1 MSLYESSVRKPVMT
15 SIIFIAVVILGLF
28 SYNKL
33 PIDLLP
39 KIETNTIMVM
49 TTYDGASAS
58 DVETNVTRPLES
70 SLNAVSNLKNIN
82 STSKENR
89 SIITMEFEYGLDL
102 NVVTNDIRNKLDLVK
117 SYMPA
122 GAGNPIIFKLSTDM
136 IPVIM
141 LSATAGQS
149 LPALY
154 KILDTKVSNPL
165 ARINGVGSVSISGA
179 PQREIQVYVD
189 PVKLEAYHL
198 TIESLAQYIRM
209 ENVNTPAGSMDV
221 GSDTYALRVQGEF
234 KDPSEMNNIVVGNF
248 NGKTVKL
255 SDVAVISDKHE
266 ERMQESYTN
275 GVQGAA
281 IIVQKQSGANTVQ
294 IAKEVLKMLP
304 QIKKSLPSD
313 VKLSVIGD
321 TSDNI
326 IRTIYSLAETVIYA
340 LLFVM
345 IVVLFFLGR
354 WRATVIIILT
364 IPISLIAAF
373 IYLALTGGT
382 LNIISLS
389 SLSLAI
395 GLVVDDAIVVLEN
408 ITTHIERGSRPKT
421 ASVNGTNEVG
431 LSIVA
436 STLTIIAV
444 FLPLTMVSGMAGVM
458 FSQLGW
464 MVTIII
470 TVSMICALTL
480 TPMLASQLLRMDP
493 KRSKG
498 FNMVYGPIERFLD
511 SLDEKYAQLVN
522 WAVRHKKTIL
532 ASASVFF
539 FVSIIPLAVGWVGT
553 ENFPAQDSG
562 VISATIEMPVGTR
575 MEITK
580 AVCQKLYTDW
590 GKKYPE
596 IDMIN
601 FSVGQASSKN
611 IFGSLFS
618 KNSSNVGTFSVRLVN
633 LKDRKRSAFAI
644 TDSIRNDMKRLPE
657 IRKST
662 VTAGGGMSMMGG
674 QSTLDVEIYGY
685 DFNQTDKVAKEVSKR
700 MAKVKGMVNTTI
712 SREEYTPE
720 YQVDFDREK
729 LALNGLNISTA
740 SNYLNNRINGI
751 TSSLFREDGE
761 EYSIVVAYAPEYRQ
775 SIEAIENVM
784 IYNMQGKAIRLKDL
798 GKVVE
803 RFTPPT
809 IERKNRQRIITV
821 SSTVSGTTLDKAVK
835 DINIQLA
842 QIDIPSEVTTTIAGS
857 FKDQQESFSD
867 LGTLF
872 LIIILLVFVVMA
884 SQFESVTYPFIIM
897 FSVPFGISGVVLA
910 LWLSG
915 TTFNVMTFVG
925 VIMLVGIVVKNG
937 IVMVDYINLNRE
949 RGMGIIRAV
958 VTGGKSRLRPVLMTS
973 LTAILGML
981 PLAISHGQGSEMWKP
996 MAVTV
1001 IGGLSVSTILTLVV
1015 VPTMYTLFAASGV
1028 KRQHKKLKRIARE
1041 KKMTELSA
1049 NNLK

>member
-15 SIIFIAVVILGLF
+15 SIIFIAVVILGIF

-70 SLNAVSNLKNIN
+70 SLNTVSNLKNIT

-89 SIITMEFEYGLDL
+89 SIITLEFDYGL
-102 NVVTNDIRNKLDLVK
+102 NINEVTNDVRNKLDMVK
-117 SYMPA
+117 AYMPT
-122 GAGNPIIFKLSTDM
+122 GAGEPVIFKLSTDM

-141 LSATAGQS
+141 LSATAKQS

-154 KILDTKVSNPL
+154 KILDDKVGNPL
-165 ARINGVGSVSISGA
+165 ARINGVGSVSITGA

-189 PVKLEAYHL
+189 PVKMEAYHL
-198 TIESLAQYIRM
+198 TVEQLAQFIRV

-221 GSDTYALRVQGEF
+221 GSDTYGLRVQGEF
-234 KDPSEMNNIVVGNF
+234 KDPSELNNIVVGSF
-248 NGKTVKL
+248 NGKTILL
-255 SDVAVISDKHE
+255 SDVAVVKDQHE
-266 ERMQESYTN
+266 ERVQESYTN
-275 GVQGAA
+275 GIQGAS
-281 IIVQKQSGANTVQ
+281 IVVQKQSGANTVQ
-294 IAKEVLKMLP
+294 IAKAVIKMLP
-304 QIKKSLPSD
+304 EIQKNLPSD
-313 VKLSVIGD
+313 IKLNVIMD

-326 IRTIYSLAETVIYA
+326 IRTVKSLAETVIFA

-364 IPISLIAAF
+364 IPISLISAF
-373 IYLALTGGT
+373 IYLYLTGGT

-421 ASVNGTNEVG
+421 AAVNGTNEVG
-431 LSIVA
+431 LSIIA

-480 TPMLASQLLRMDP
+480 TPMLSSQLLRLDP
-493 KRSKG
+493 KRSKS
-498 FNMVYGPIERFLD
+498 FDTVYGPIQHFLD
-511 SLDEKYAQLVN
+511 KLDEKYAMLVN
-522 WAVRHKKTIL
+522 WAVRHKKSVL
-532 ASASVFF
+532 LSAAGFF
-539 FVSIIPLAVGWVGT
+539 FISLIPLIVGWVGT

-562 VISATIEMPVGTR
+562 IISATVELPVGTR
-575 MEITK
+575 MELTK
-580 AVCQKLYTDW
+580 DICQKLNTEW
-590 GKKYPE
+590 KKKYPE

-611 IFGSLFS
+611 IFGSLYGI
-618 KNSSNVGTFSVRLVN
+618 NGSNVGSFSIKLVS
-633 LKDRKRSAFAI
+633 LDKRKRSSFAI
-644 TDSIRNDMKRLPE
+644 CDSIRNEIKLLPE

-685 DFNQTDKVAKEVSKR
+685 DFAQTDKVAAELSKR
-700 MAKVKGMVNTTI
+700 LAKVHGLVNVKV

-740 SNYLNNRINGI
+740 SNYLSNRINGV
-751 TSSLFREDGE
+751 TASLFREDGE

-775 SIEAIENVM
+775 SVEAIEDIL
-784 IYNMQGKAIRLKDL
+784 IYNPQGQAIRLKDL
-798 GKVVE
+798 GTVVE
-803 RFTPPT
+803 RYTPPT

-835 DINIQLA
+835 DINHELA
-842 QIDIPSEVTTTIAGS
+842 QINIPSEIYTTIAGS
-857 FKDQQESFSD
+857 FKDQQESFGD
-867 LGTLF
+867 LGSLF
-872 LIIILLVFVVMA
+872 LIIVMLVFVVMA

-897 FSVPFGISGVVLA
+897 FSIPFGISGVVLA
-910 LWLSG
+910 LWMTG

-949 RGMGIIRAV
+949 RGFGIIRAV
-958 VTGGKSRLRPVLMTS
+958 VTGGESRLRPVLMTS

-1001 IGGLSVSTILTLVV
+1001 IGGLTVSTVLTLVV

-1028 KRQHKKLKRIARE
+1028 KRQHKKLKRIALE
-1041 KKMTELSA
+1041 KKMEDLSD
-1049 NNLK
+1049 NK

>member
-33 PIDLLP
+33 PIDLMP
-39 KIETNTIMVM
+39 KIESNSIMVM
-49 TTYDGASAS
+49 TTYEGASAS

-70 SLNAVSNLKNIN
+70 SLNAVSNLKNIS

-117 SYMPA
+117 SYMPV

-154 KILDTKVSNPL
+154 KILDTKVVNPL

-198 TIESLAQYIRM
+198 TIEALAQYIRM

-255 SDVAVISDKHE
+255 SDVAVINDKHE

-275 GVQGAA
+275 GEQGAA
-281 IIVQKQSGANTVQ
+281 IIIQKQSGANTVQ
-294 IAKEVLKMLP
+294 IAKDVLKMLP
-304 QIKKSLPSD
+304 QIKKSLPTD
-313 VKLSVIGD
+313 IKLSVIGD

-326 IRTIYSLAETVIYA
+326 LRTVDSLAETVIYA

-382 LNIISLS
+382 LNVISLS

-421 ASVNGTNEVG
+421 AAVNGTNEVG
-431 LSIVA
+431 LSIIA

-470 TVSMICALTL
+470 SVSMICSLTL

-498 FNMVYGPIERFLD
+498 FNTIYGPIERFLD
-511 SLDEKYAQLVN
+511 KLDDKYAQLVN

-532 ASASVFF
+532 ASATIFF
-539 FVSIIPLAVGWVGT
+539 VVSIIPLVVGWVGT

-562 VISATIEMPVGTR
+562 VISATIELPIGTR
-575 MEITK
+575 MELTK
-580 AVCQKLYTDW
+580 GVCQKLYKEW
-590 GKKYPE
+590 VKKYPE
-596 IDMIN
+596 IDMVN
-601 FSVGQASSKN
+601 YSVGQASSKN

-633 LKDRKRSAFAI
+633 LKVRKRSAFAI
-644 TDSIRNDMKRLPE
+644 TDSIRNDLKLLPE

-674 QSTLDVEIYGY
+674 QSTMDVEIYGY
-685 DFNQTDKVAKEVSKR
+685 DFAQTDKVAKEVSKR
-700 MAKVKGMVNTTI
+700 MAKIKGMVNTTI

-761 EYSIVVAYAPEYRQ
+761 EYSIVVAYAPQYRQ
-775 SIEAIENVM
+775 SIEDVENIM
-784 IYNMQGKAIRLKDL
+784 IYNTRGQAVRLKDL

-835 DINIQLA
+835 DINTQLA
-842 QIDIPSEVTTTIAGS
+842 RIDIPSDVTTKIAGS
-857 FKDQQESFSD
+857 FKDQQESFGD
-867 LGTLF
+867 LGALL

-949 RGMGIIRAV
+949 RGMGIIRSV

-981 PLAISHGQGSEMWKP
+981 PLAISRGQGSEMWKP

-1001 IGGLSVSTILTLVV
+1001 IGGLTVSTMLTLVV
-1015 VPTMYTLFAASGV
+1015 VPTLYTLFAASGV

-1041 KKMTELSA
+1041 KKMNELPV

>member
-58 DVETNVTRPLES
+58 DVETNVTKPLES
-70 SLNAVSNLKNIN
+70 SLNTVSNLKNIK

-89 SIITMEFEYGLDL
+89 SIITMEFDYGLDL

-117 SYMPA
+117 SYMPS

-141 LSATAGQS
+141 LSATANQS

-154 KILDTKVSNPL
+154 KILDTKVANPL

-198 TIESLAQYIRM
+198 TVEALAQYIRM
-209 ENVNTPAGSMDV
+209 ENLNTPAGSMDV
-221 GSDTYALRVQGEF
+221 GSDTYALRVEGQF
-234 KDPSEMNNIVVGNF
+234 KDPSEINKIVVGNY
-248 NGKTVKL
+248 NGKTVLL

-266 ERMQESYTN
+266 ERMQESFTN
-275 GVQGAA
+275 GVQGAS
-281 IIVQKQSGANTVQ
+281 IVVQKQSGANTVQ
-294 IAKEVLKMLP
+294 IADGVKKMLP
-304 QIKKSLPSD
+304 EIQKSLPSD
-313 VKLSVIGD
+313 IKLTIIND

-326 IRTIYSLAETVIYA
+326 IRTIDSLAETVIYA

-421 ASVNGTNEVG
+421 AAVNGTNEVG
-431 LSIVA
+431 LSIIA

-444 FLPLTMVSGMAGVM
+444 FLPLTMVPGMAGVM

-480 TPMLASQLLRMDP
+480 TPMLASQLLRLDP

-498 FNMVYGPIERFLD
+498 FNTVYGPIERFLD
-511 SLDEKYAQLVN
+511 KLDEKYAQLVN
-522 WAVRHKKTIL
+522 WAVRHKKSVL
-532 ASASVFF
+532 AVATVFF
-539 FVSIIPLAVGWVGT
+539 FLSIVPLAVGWVGT

-562 VISATIEMPVGTR
+562 FVSAVVELPVGTR

-580 AVCQKLYTDW
+580 GVCQRLYNTW
-590 GKKYPE
+590 KRKYPE
-596 IDMIN
+596 VDIVN

-618 KNSSNVGTFSVRLVN
+618 KNSSNVGTFTLRLVN
-633 LKDRKRSAFAI
+633 LKLRTRSAFAI
-644 TDSIRNDMKRLPE
+644 TDSIRKDIKLIPE

-685 DFNQTDKVAKEVSKR
+685 DFAQTDKVAAEISKRVSKIHGL
-700 MAKVKGMVNTTI
+700 ANTTV

-729 LALNGLNISTA
+729 LALNGLNIATA
-740 SNYLNNRINGI
+740 SNYLSNRINGL
-751 TSSLFREDGE
+751 TASLYREDGE
-761 EYSIVVAYAPEYRQ
+761 EYSIVVGYAPEYRQ
-775 SIEAIENVM
+775 SIEDVENIM
-784 IYNMQGKAIRLKDL
+784 IYNNQGQAIRVKDL

-803 RFTPPT
+803 RYTPPT

-821 SSTVSGTTLDKAVK
+821 SSTVSGTTLDKAVN
-835 DINIQLA
+835 DIKAELKKV
-842 QIDIPSEVTTTIAGS
+842 DIPSDITTTIAGS
-857 FKDQQESFSD
+857 FKDQQESFGD
-867 LGTLF
+867 LGSLL
-872 LIIILLVFVVMA
+872 LIIVLLVFVVMA

-897 FSVPFGISGVVLA
+897 FSIPFGISGVVLA
-910 LWLSG
+910 LWISG

-949 RGMGIIRAV
+949 RGNGIIRAV

-981 PLAISHGQGSEMWKP
+981 PLALSHGQGAEMWKP

-1001 IGGLSVSTILTLVV
+1001 IGGLTVSTMLTLVV
-1015 VPTMYTLFAASGV
+1015 VPVIYTLFAAGGV
-1028 KRQHKKLKRIARE
+1028 KRKHKKNKKQALLK
-1041 KKMTELSA
+1041 ELGE
-1049 NNLK
+1049 

>member
-15 SIIFIAVVILGLF
+15 SIIFIAVVILGIF

-39 KIETNTIMVM
+39 KIEMNTIMVM
-49 TTYDGASAS
+49 TTYNGASAS

-70 SLNAVSNLKNIN
+70 SLNTVSNLKNIK

-89 SIITMEFEYGLDL
+89 SIISMEFDYGQDIE
-102 NVVTNDIRNKLDLVK
+102 VITNDVRNKLDLVK
-117 SYMPA
+117 SFMPE
-122 GAGNPIIFKLSTDM
+122 GAGDPIIFKLSTDM

-154 KILDTKVSNPL
+154 KILDENVANHL
-165 ARINGVGSVSISGA
+165 ARINGVGSVSITGA

-189 PVKLEAYHL
+189 PVRLEAYHL

-209 ENVNTPAGSMDV
+209 ENVNTPVGSMDV

-234 KDPSEMNNIVVGNF
+234 KDPSELNNIVVGNF
-248 NGKTVKL
+248 NGKTVLL
-255 SDVAVISDKHE
+255 SDVAVISDKQE
-266 ERMQESYTN
+266 ERVQESYVN
-275 GVQGAA
+275 GVQGAS
-281 IIVQKQSGANTVQ
+281 IVIQKQSGSNTVQ
-294 IAKEVLKMLP
+294 IADDVKKMLP
-304 QIKKSLPSD
+304 EIQKNLPTD
-313 VKLSVIGD
+313 VKLSVIMD

-326 IRTIYSLAETVIYA
+326 VHTIDSLSETVIYA

-364 IPISLIAAF
+364 IPISLISAF

-395 GLVVDDAIVVLEN
+395 GMVVDDAIVVLEN
-408 ITTHIERGSRPKT
+408 ITTHIEKGSRPKT
-421 ASVNGTNEVG
+421 AAVNGTNEVG

-444 FLPLTMVSGMAGVM
+444 FLPLTMISGMAGVM

-480 TPMLASQLLRMDP
+480 TPMLSSQLLKLDP

-498 FNMVYGPIERFLD
+498 FNFLYGPIERFLD
-511 SLDEKYAQLVN
+511 KLDIKYAGLVN
-522 WAVRHKKTIL
+522 WAVRHKRRVMLYATAFFIL
-532 ASASVFF
+532 SL
-539 FVSIIPLAVGWVGT
+539 IPAIAGWVGT

-562 VISATIEMPVGTR
+562 MISATIEMPVGTR
-575 MEITK
+575 MELTK
-580 AVCQKLYTDW
+580 EVCAKLNADW
-590 GKKYPE
+590 EKKYPE
-596 IDMIN
+596 IALIN
-601 FSVGQASSKN
+601 FSVGQVSSKN
-611 IFGSLFS
+611 VFGSLFS
-618 KNSSNVGTFSVRLVN
+618 KNASNIGSFTIKMTPLADRNLSS
-633 LKDRKRSAFAI
+633 FALS
-644 TDSIRNDMKRLPE
+644 DSIRNDINRIPE
-657 IRKST
+657 IRKSD
-662 VTAGGGMSMMGG
+662 VNAGGGMGAMGG

-685 DFNQTDKVAKEVSKR
+685 DFDKTDKVAAELSKR
-700 MAKVKGMVNTTI
+700 LSKIPGLVNTKV
-712 SREEYTPE
+712 SREDYTPE
-720 YQVDFDREK
+720 YQVDFDRQK

-740 SNYLNNRINGI
+740 SNYMRNRINGL
-751 TSSLFREDGE
+751 TASLYREGGE
-761 EYSIVVAYAPEYRQ
+761 EYSIVVGYAPEYRQ
-775 SIEAIENVM
+775 SIESIENIM
-784 IYNMQGKAIRLKDL
+784 IYNNQGQAIRLKDL
-798 GKVVE
+798 GNVVE

-821 SSTVSGTTLDKAVK
+821 SSTVSGTTLDKAVTE
-835 DINIQLA
+835 INKELA
-842 QIDIPSEVTTTIAGS
+842 QIDIPSEITTTIAGS
-857 FKDQQESFSD
+857 FKDQQESFGD
-867 LGTLF
+867 LGSLF
-872 LIIILLVFVVMA
+872 LIIIMLVFVVMA

-897 FSVPFGISGVVLA
+897 FSIPFGISGVVLA
-910 LWLSG
+910 LWAFG

-937 IVMVDYINLNRE
+937 IVMVDYINLNRV
-949 RGMGIIRAV
+949 RGFGIIRAV
-958 VTGGKSRLRPVLMTS
+958 VTGGKSRLRPVLMTT
-973 LTAILGML
+973 LTTILGML
-981 PLAISHGQGSEMWKP
+981 PLALSHGQGAEMWRP

-1001 IGGLSVSTILTLVV
+1001 IGGLTVSTILTLVV
-1015 VPTMYTLFAASGV
+1015 VPTIYTLFAASGV
-1028 KRQHKKLKRIARE
+1028 KRRHRKNKKRALLKQLE
-1041 KKMTELSA
+1041 Q
-1049 NNLK
+1049 

>member
-15 SIIFIAVVILGLF
+15 SIIFIAVVILGIF

-39 KIETNTIMVM
+39 KIEMNTILVM
-49 TTYDGASAS
+49 TTYNGASAS

-70 SLNAVSNLKNIN
+70 SLNTVSNLKNIK

-89 SIITMEFEYGLDL
+89 SIITMEFEYGEDIE
-102 NVVTNDIRNKLDLVK
+102 VITNDVRNKLDLVK
-117 SYMPA
+117 SVMPT
-122 GAGNPIIFKLSTDM
+122 GTGDPIIFKLSTDM

-141 LSATAGQS
+141 LSATANQS

-154 KILDTKVSNPL
+154 KILDENVANPL
-165 ARINGVGSVSISGA
+165 ARINGVGSVSITGA
-179 PQREIQVYVD
+179 PQREIQVHVD
-189 PVKLEAYHL
+189 PVRLEAYHL
-198 TIESLAQYIRM
+198 TIEALAQSIRM

-234 KDPSEMNNIVVGNF
+234 KDPSELNNIVVGNY
-248 NGKTVKL
+248 NGKIVLL
-255 SDVAVISDKHE
+255 SDVAVISDKQE
-266 ERMQESYTN
+266 ERVQESFIN
-275 GVQGAA
+275 GIQGAS
-281 IIVQKQSGANTVQ
+281 IVVQKQSGANTVQ
-294 IAKEVLKMLP
+294 IAEDVKKMLP
-304 QIKKSLPSD
+304 EIQNNLPSD
-313 VKLSVIGD
+313 VKISVIMD

-326 IRTIYSLAETVIYA
+326 VQTIDSLAETVIYA

-364 IPISLIAAF
+364 IPISLISAF

-395 GLVVDDAIVVLEN
+395 GMVVDDAIVVLEN

-421 ASVNGTNEVG
+421 AAVNGTNEVG

-458 FSQLGW
+458 FAQLGW
-464 MVTIII
+464 MVSIII

-480 TPMLASQLLRMDP
+480 TPMLSSQLLKLDP
-493 KRSKG
+493 KRSKS
-498 FNMVYGPIERFLD
+498 FNYFYGPIERFLD
-511 SLDEKYAQLVN
+511 KLDEKYAVLVN
-522 WAVRHKKTIL
+522 WAVRHKKRIL
-532 ASASVFF
+532 FF
-539 FVSIIPLAVGWVGT
+539 ATGFFILSLIPAVVGWVGT

-562 VISATIEMPVGTR
+562 MISATIEMPIGTR
-575 MEITK
+575 MELTRD
-580 AVCQKLYTDW
+580 VCMKLDSEW
-590 GKKYPE
+590 KKKYPE
-596 IDMIN
+596 IEMIN

-611 IFGSLFS
+611 VFGSLFS
-618 KNSSNVGTFSVRLVN
+618 KNASNIGSFTIKLIP
-633 LKDRKRSAFAI
+633 LADRKLSSFGL
-644 TDSIRNDMKRLPE
+644 TDSIRNDIQKIPE
-657 IRKST
+657 IRKSD
-662 VTAGGGMSMMGG
+662 VNAGGGMGAMGG

-685 DFNQTDKVAKEVSKR
+685 DFDQTDKVAAELSKR
-700 MAKVKGMVNTTI
+700 LAKIPGLVNTKV

-720 YQVDFDREK
+720 YQVDFDRQK

-740 SNYLNNRINGI
+740 SNYLRNRINGVI
-751 TSSLFREDGE
+751 ASLYREGGE
-761 EYSIVVAYAPEYRQ
+761 EYSIVVGYAPEYRQ
-775 SIEAIENVM
+775 SIQAIENIM
-784 IYNMQGKAIRLKDL
+784 IYNSAGQAIRLKDL
-798 GKVVE
+798 GNVVE

-835 DINIQLA
+835 AINVELK
-842 QIDIPSEVTTTIAGS
+842 QIDIPSEITTTIAGS

-867 LGTLF
+867 LGSL
-872 LIIILLVFVVMA
+872 LMIIILLVFVVMA

-897 FSVPFGISGVVLA
+897 FSIPFGISGVVLA
-910 LWLSG
+910 LWISG

-949 RGMGIIRAV
+949 RGFGIIRAV
-958 VTGGKSRLRPVLMTS
+958 VAGGKSRIRPVLMTT
-973 LTAILGML
+973 LTTILGML
-981 PLAISHGQGSEMWKP
+981 PLAVSTGQGSEMWKP

-1001 IGGLSVSTILTLVV
+1001 IGGLTVSTILTLVV

-1028 KRQHKKLKRIARE
+1028 KRRHRKNKKQALLK
-1041 KKMTELSA
+1041 ELGQ
-1049 NNLK
+1049 

>member
-28 SYNKL
+28 SYDRL

-39 KIETNTIMVM
+39 KIETNTILVM

-70 SLNAVSNLKNIN
+70 SLNTVSNLKNIN

-89 SIITMEFEYGLDL
+89 SIITLEFDYGLDL
-102 NVVTNDIRNKLDLVK
+102 NVVTNDIRNKLDLVS

-141 LSATAGQS
+141 ISATADQS

-154 KILDTKVSNPL
+154 KILDTKVANPL
-165 ARINGVGSVSISGA
+165 ARINGVGSVSINGA

-189 PVKLEAYHL
+189 PIKLEAYHL
-198 TIESLAQYIRM
+198 TVEALAQYIRM

-221 GSDTYALRVQGEF
+221 GSDTYALRVEGEF
-234 KDPSEMNNIVVGNF
+234 KDPAELNNIVVGNF

-266 ERMQESYTN
+266 ERMQESFTD

-281 IIVQKQSGANTVQ
+281 LIVQKQSGANTVQ
-294 IAKEVLKMLP
+294 IATEVKKMLP
-304 QIKKSLPSD
+304 EIQKNLPSD
-313 VKLSVIGD
+313 IKLSVIND

-326 IRTIYSLAETVIYA
+326 IRTIESLAETVIFA

-421 ASVNGTNEVG
+421 AAVNGTNEVG
-431 LSIVA
+431 LSIIA

-458 FSQLGW
+458 FAQLGW

-480 TPMLASQLLRMDP
+480 TPMLAAQLLRLDP

-511 SLDEKYAQLVN
+511 KLDEKYAQLVN
-522 WAVRHKKTIL
+522 WAVRHKIRIL
-532 ASASVFF
+532 LFATLF
-539 FVSIIPLAVGWVGT
+539 FVLSVVPLAVGWVGT

-562 VISATIEMPVGTR
+562 IISATIELPVGTR

-580 AVCQKLYTDW
+580 DICQKLYADW
-590 GKKYPE
+590 KKKYPE
-596 IDMIN
+596 IDMVN

-611 IFGSLFS
+611 VFGSLFA
-618 KNSSNVGTFSVRLVN
+618 KNSSNVGTFSMRLDK
-633 LKDRKRSAFAI
+633 LADRKRSSFAI
-644 TDSIRNDMKRLPE
+644 ADSVRNDIKRIPE

-662 VTAGGGMSMMGG
+662 VTEGGMNMMGG
-674 QSTLDVEIYGY
+674 QSTIDVEIYGY
-685 DFNQTDKVAKEVSKR
+685 DFDQTDKVASAVSKGLS
-700 MAKVKGMVNTTI
+700 KIHGLVNTTV

-740 SNYLNNRINGI
+740 SNYLRNRINGI
-751 TSSLFREDGE
+751 TASLYREDGE
-761 EYSIVVAYAPEYRQ
+761 EYSIVVGYAPEYRQ
-775 SIEAIENVM
+775 SIEAIENIM
-784 IYNMQGKAIRLKDL
+784 IYNTQGQAIRLKDL

-835 DINIQLA
+835 DINAELKK
-842 QIDIPSEVTTTIAGS
+842 IDIPSEITTTIAGS
-857 FKDQQESFSD
+857 FKDQQESFGD
-867 LGTLF
+867 LGKL
-872 LIIILLVFVVMA
+872 LMIIIMLVFVVMA
-884 SQFESVTYPFIIM
+884 SQFESITYPFIIM

-910 LWLSG
+910 LWLTV

-937 IVMVDYINLNRE
+937 IVMVDYINLNRV
-949 RGMGIIRAV
+949 RGNGIIRAV

-981 PLAISHGQGSEMWKP
+981 PLAVSTGQGAEMWKP

-1001 IGGLSVSTILTLVV
+1001 IGGLTVSTMLTLVV
-1015 VPTMYTLFAASGV
+1015 VPVIYTFFAAGGV
-1028 KRQHKKLKRIARE
+1028 KRKHRKNKKAALLK
-1041 KKMTELSA
+1041 ELGE
-1049 NNLK
+1049 

>member
-1 MSLYESSVRKPVMT
+1 MSLYESAVKKPVMT
-15 SIIFIAVVILGLF
+15 SIIFIAVILLGLF

-39 KIETNTIMVM
+39 KIETNTILVM

-70 SLNAVSNLKNIN
+70 SLNTVSNLKNIK

-89 SIITMEFEYGLDL
+89 SIITMEFDYGLDL

-141 LSATAGQS
+141 LSATADKS

-154 KILDTKVSNPL
+154 KILDTNVSNPL

-179 PQREIQVYVD
+179 PQREVQVYVD
-189 PVKLEAYHL
+189 PVKMEGYHL
-198 TIESLAQYIRM
+198 TIETLSQAIRM
-209 ENVNTPAGSMDV
+209 ENMNTPAGSMDV

-234 KDPSEMNNIVVGNF
+234 KDPAEINNIIVGNF
-248 NGKTVKL
+248 NGKTVRM
-255 SDVAVISDKHE
+255 SDVAVVKDNLE
-266 ERMQESYTN
+266 ERGQQSFTN
-275 GVQGAA
+275 GVQGAT
-281 IIVQKQSGANTVQ
+281 IVVQKQSGANTVQ
-294 IAKEVLKMLP
+294 IAKEVKKMLP
-304 QIKKSLPSD
+304 EIQKKLPAD
-313 VKLSVIGD
+313 VKLTVIND

-326 IRTIYSLAETVIYA
+326 IQTIESLAETVIYA
-340 LLFVM
+340 LIFVM

-373 IYLALTGGT
+373 IYLGLTGGT

-421 ASVNGTNEVG
+421 AAVNGTNEVG
-431 LSIVA
+431 LSIIA

-470 TVSMICALTL
+470 SVSMVCALTL
-480 TPMLASQLLRMDP
+480 TPMLASQLLRLNP

-498 FNMVYGPIERFLD
+498 FNAVYGPIERFLD
-511 SLDEKYAQLVN
+511 KLDVKYAQLVN
-522 WAVRHKKTIL
+522 WAVRHKKTVIGL
-532 ASASVFF
+532 AALF
-539 FVSIIPLAVGWVGT
+539 FVLSVIPLAVGWVGT

-562 VISATIEMPVGTR
+562 FVSATIEMPIGTR
-575 MEITK
+575 AEITK
-580 AVCQKLYTDW
+580 EVCQKLNTKW
-590 GKKYPE
+590 QKKYPE

-611 IFGSLFS
+611 VFGSLFT
-618 KNSSNVGTFSVRLVN
+618 KNSSNIGTFSVRLVN
-633 LKDRKRSAFAI
+633 LKNRTRSAFAI
-644 TDSIRNDMKRLPE
+644 TDSIRNDINLIPE

-662 VTAGGGMSMMGG
+662 VIAGGGMSMMGG

-685 DFNQTDKVAKEVSKR
+685 DFNQTDKVAAEVSKR
-700 MAKVKGMVNTTI
+700 LSKVKGLVNTTV

-729 LALNGLNISTA
+729 LALNGLNIATA
-740 SNYLNNRINGI
+740 SNYLSNRINGI
-751 TSSLFREDGE
+751 TASLFREDGE
-761 EYSIVVAYAPEYRQ
+761 EYSIVVSYDPKYRQ
-775 SIEAIENVM
+775 SVEAIEAIM
-784 IYNMQGKAIRLKDL
+784 IYNSQGQAIRLKDL

-803 RFTPPT
+803 RYTPPT

-835 DINIQLA
+835 DINAQLA
-842 QIDIPSEVTTTIAGS
+842 QVDKPADITTVIAGS
-857 FKDQQESFSD
+857 FKDQQESFGD
-867 LGTLF
+867 LGALL
-872 LIIILLVFVVMA
+872 LIIVMLVFVVMA

-949 RGMGIIRAV
+949 RGNGIIRAV

-981 PLAISHGQGSEMWKP
+981 PLAMSHGQGAEMWKP

-1001 IGGLSVSTILTLVV
+1001 IGGLTVSTLLTLIV
-1015 VPTMYTLFAASGV
+1015 VPVIYTLFASSGV
-1028 KRQHKKLKRIARE
+1028 KRKHRKMKRTI
-1041 KKMTELSA
+1041 LNS
-1049 NNLK
+1049 

>member
-39 KIETNTIMVM
+39 KIESNSIMVM

-70 SLNAVSNLKNIN
+70 TLNTVSNLKNIK

-89 SIITMEFEYGLDL
+89 SIITMEFDYGLDI

-141 LSATAGQS
+141 LSATANQS

-154 KILDTKVSNPL
+154 KILDTKVANPL

-189 PVKLEAYHL
+189 PIKMEAYHL
-198 TIESLAQYIRM
+198 TVEALAQYIRM

-221 GSDTYALRVQGEF
+221 GSDTYALRVEGEF
-234 KDPSEMNNIVVGNF
+234 KDPSELNNIVVGNF

-266 ERMQESYTN
+266 ERMQESFTN
-275 GVQGAA
+275 GVQGAS
-281 IIVQKQSGANTVQ
+281 IVVQKQSGANTVQ
-294 IAKEVLKMLP
+294 IAKDVKKMLTEI
-304 QIKKSLPSD
+304 QKNLPAD
-313 VKLSVIGD
+313 VKLTIVND

-326 IRTIYSLAETVIYA
+326 IRTIDSLAETVIYA

-345 IVVLFFLGR
+345 LVVLFFLGR

-373 IYLALTGGT
+373 IYLGLTGGT

-421 ASVNGTNEVG
+421 AAVNGTNEVG
-431 LSIVA
+431 LSIIA

-458 FSQLGW
+458 FAQLGW
-464 MVTIII
+464 MVSIII
-470 TVSMICALTL
+470 TVSMVCALTL
-480 TPMLASQLLRMDP
+480 TPMLASQLLRLNP
-493 KRSKG
+493 NRSKG
-498 FNMVYGPIERFLD
+498 FNAVYGPIERFLD
-511 SLDEKYAQLVN
+511 KLDEKYSQLVN
-522 WAVRHKKTIL
+522 WAVRHKISIVVL
-532 ASASVFF
+532 ASVFF
-539 FVSIIPLAVGWVGT
+539 VLSIIPLVVGWVGT
-553 ENFPAQDSG
+553 EYFPAQDSG
-562 VISATIEMPVGTR
+562 FISTTIELPVGTR

-580 AVCQKLYTDW
+580 DVCQKLNTDW
-590 GKKYPE
+590 KKKYPE
-596 IDMIN
+596 IDIIN

-611 IFGSLFS
+611 VYGSLFS
-618 KNSSNVGTFSVRLVN
+618 KNQSNVGTFTIRLVN
-633 LKDRKRSAFAI
+633 LKDRTRSAFAI
-644 TDSIRNDMKRLPE
+644 TDSIRNDIKRIPE

-662 VTAGGGMSMMGG
+662 VTAGSSMSMMGG

-685 DFNQTDKVAKEVSKR
+685 DFNQTDKVAAEILKR
-700 MAKVKGMVNTTI
+700 LAKVKGLVNTTV

-729 LALNGLNISTA
+729 LALNGLNIATA
-740 SNYLNNRINGI
+740 SNYLSNRINGM
-751 TSSLFREDGE
+751 TASLFREDGE
-761 EYSIVVAYAPEYRQ
+761 EYSIVVGYAPKYRE
-775 SIEAIENVM
+775 SIESIENII
-784 IYNMQGKAIRLKDL
+784 IYNPQGQAIRLKDL
-798 GKVVE
+798 GNVVE
-803 RFTPPT
+803 RYTPPT

-835 DINIQLA
+835 DINVELNK
-842 QIDIPSEVTTTIAGS
+842 IDSPSDITTTIAGS
-857 FKDQQESFSD
+857 FKDQQESFGD
-867 LGTLF
+867 LGSLL
-872 LIIILLVFVVMA
+872 LIIIMLVFVVMA

-949 RGMGIIRAV
+949 RGFGIIRSV

-981 PLAISHGQGSEMWKP
+981 PLAMSHGQGAEMWKP

-1001 IGGLSVSTILTLVV
+1001 IGGLTVSTILTLVV
-1015 VPTMYTLFAASGV
+1015 VPVMYTLFAAGGV
-1028 KRQHKKLKRIARE
+1028 KRKHKKNKKQALLK
-1041 KKMTELSA
+1041 ELGE
-1049 NNLK
+1049 

>member
-15 SIIFIAVVILGLF
+15 SIIFIAVVILGLI
-28 SYNKL
+28 SYYKL
-33 PIDLLP
+33 PIDLMP
-39 KIETNTIMVM
+39 KIESSTIMVM
-49 TTYDGASAS
+49 TTYEGASAS

-70 SLNAVSNLKNIN
+70 SLSTVSNLKNIN

-89 SIITMEFEYGLDL
+89 SIITLEFDYGLDL
-102 NVVTNDIRNKLDLVK
+102 NVLTNDIRNKLDLVK

-141 LSATAGQS
+141 ISATANQS

-179 PQREIQVYVD
+179 PQREIQVYID
-189 PVKLEAYHL
+189 PVKMEAFHL
-198 TIESLAQYIRM
+198 TIESLAQSIRM
-209 ENVNTPAGSMDV
+209 ENLNTPAGSMDV

-234 KDPSEMNNIVVGNF
+234 KDPKEINNIIVGNYA
-248 NGKTVKL
+248 GKTIRM
-255 SDVAVISDKHE
+255 SDVAVINDKLE
-266 ERMQESYTN
+266 ERAQESYTN
-275 GVQGAA
+275 GLQGAS
-281 IIVQKQSGANTVQ
+281 IIVQKQPGSNTVQ
-294 IAKEVLKMLP
+294 IAREIQKMLP
-304 QIKKSLPSD
+304 EIQKGLPSD
-313 VKLSVIGD
+313 IKLSVIND
-321 TSDNI
+321 SSDNI
-326 IRTIYSLAETVIYA
+326 VRTINSLAETVIYA

-364 IPISLIAAF
+364 IPISLISAF
-373 IYLALTGGT
+373 IYLNITGGT

-421 ASVNGTNEVG
+421 AAVNGTNEVG
-431 LSIVA
+431 LSIIA

-480 TPMLASQLLRMDP
+480 TPMLASQLLRLDP

-498 FNMVYGPIERFLD
+498 FNKVYGPIENFLD
-511 SLDEKYAQLVN
+511 KLDEKYATLVN
-522 WAVRHKKTIL
+522 WAVRHKIRIL
-532 ASASVFF
+532 LFATAFFIASLIP
-539 FVSIIPLAVGWVGT
+539 IIVGWVGT

-562 VISATIEMPVGTR
+562 FVSGSIEMPIGTR
-575 MEITK
+575 MEITRD
-580 AVCQKLYTDW
+580 VCQRLNDQWK
-590 GKKYPE
+590 KKYPE

-601 FSVGQASSKN
+601 YNVGQASSKN

-618 KNSSNVGTFSVRLVN
+618 KNSSNIGTFSIRLVSLN
-633 LKDRKRSAFAI
+633 KRKRSSFAL
-644 TDSIRNDMKRLPE
+644 TDSIRHDISLLPE
-657 IRKST
+657 IRKS
-662 VTAGGGMSMMGG
+662 AIKEGGGMSMMGG
-674 QSTLDVEIYGY
+674 QSTIDVEVYGY
-685 DFNQTDKVAKEVSKR
+685 DFAQTDKVAAELLKR
-700 MAKVKGMVNTTI
+700 IPNIKGLVNTTV
-712 SREEYTPE
+712 SREDYTPE

-729 LALNGLNISTA
+729 LALNGLNVATA
-740 SNYLNNRINGI
+740 SNYLSNRINGI
-751 TSSLFREDGE
+751 TASLFREDGE
-761 EYSIVVAYAPEYRQ
+761 EYSIVVAYDLKYRQ
-775 SIEAIENVM
+775 SIQDVENIL
-784 IYNMQGKAIRLKDL
+784 IYNSQGQAVRVKDL

-821 SSTVSGTTLDKAVK
+821 SSTVSGTTLDVAVAS
-835 DINIQLA
+835 INKELA
-842 QIDIPSEVTTTIAGS
+842 QIDIPSDVTTKIAGS

-867 LGTLF
+867 LGML
-872 LIIILLVFVVMA
+872 LGIIILLVFVVMA
-884 SQFESVTYPFIIM
+884 SQFESITYPFIIM

-910 LWLSG
+910 LWLTGS
-915 TTFNVMTFVG
+915 TFNVMTFVG

-949 RGMGIIRAV
+949 RGNGIIRAV

-981 PLAISHGQGSEMWKP
+981 PLAMSHGQGAEMWKP

-1001 IGGLSVSTILTLVV
+1001 IGGLTVSTMLTLVV
-1015 VPTMYTLFAASGV
+1015 VPVMYTLFAASGV
-1028 KRQHKKLKRIARE
+1028 KRKHRKNKKAALQK
-1041 KKMTELSA
+1041 ELGE
-1049 NNLK
+1049 

>member
-1 MSLYESSVRKPVMT
+1 
-15 SIIFIAVVILGLF
+15 
-28 SYNKL
+28 
-33 PIDLLP
+33 
-39 KIETNTIMVM
+39 
-49 TTYDGASAS
+49 
-58 DVETNVTRPLES
+58 
-70 SLNAVSNLKNIN
+70 
-82 STSKENR
+82 
-89 SIITMEFEYGLDL
+89 
-102 NVVTNDIRNKLDLVK
+102 
-117 SYMPA
+117 
-122 GAGNPIIFKLSTDM
+122 
-136 IPVIM
+136 
-141 LSATAGQS
+141 
-149 LPALY
+149 
-154 KILDTKVSNPL
+154 
-165 ARINGVGSVSISGA
+165 
-179 PQREIQVYVD
+179 
-189 PVKLEAYHL
+189 
-198 TIESLAQYIRM
+198 
-209 ENVNTPAGSMDV
+209 
-221 GSDTYALRVQGEF
+221 
-234 KDPSEMNNIVVGNF
+234 
-248 NGKTVKL
+248 
-255 SDVAVISDKHE
+255 
-266 ERMQESYTN
+266 
-275 GVQGAA
+275 
-281 IIVQKQSGANTVQ
+281 
-294 IAKEVLKMLP
+294 MLP

-313 VKLSVIGD
+313 IKLSVIGD

-326 IRTIYSLAETVIYA
+326 LRTVDSLAETVIYA

-382 LNIISLS
+382 LNVISLS

-421 ASVNGTNEVG
+421 AAVNGTNEVG

-470 TVSMICALTL
+470 SVSMICALTL

-498 FNMVYGPIERFLD
+498 FNFVYGPIERFLD
-511 SLDEKYAQLVN
+511 KLDENYAKLVN

-562 VISATIEMPVGTR
+562 VVSATIELPIGTR

-580 AVCQKLYTDW
+580 AVCQKLYTEW

-596 IDMIN
+596 IDMVN
-601 FSVGQASSKN
+601 YSVGQASSKN
-611 IFGSLFS
+611 IYGSLFS
-618 KNSSNVGTFSVRLVN
+618 KNSSNVGTFSIRLVN

-644 TDSIRNDMKRLPE
+644 TDSIRNDIKQLPE

-662 VTAGGGMSMMGG
+662 VNAGSGMSMMGG

-685 DFNQTDKVAKEVSKR
+685 DFAQTDKVAAEVSKR
-700 MAKVKGMVNTTI
+700 IAKVKGLVNTTV

-740 SNYLNNRINGI
+740 SNYLSNRINGI

-761 EYSIVVAYAPEYRQ
+761 EYSIVVAYAPQYRQ
-775 SIEAIENVM
+775 SIEAIENIL
-784 IYNMQGKAIRLKDL
+784 IYNAQGQAIRLKDL

-835 DINIQLA
+835 DINAQLA
-842 QIDIPSEVTTTIAGS
+842 QIDIPSEITTKIAGS
-857 FKDQQESFSD
+857 FKDQQESFGD
-867 LGTLF
+867 LGALL

-949 RGMGIIRAV
+949 RGMGIIRSV

-981 PLAISHGQGSEMWKP
+981 PLAISRGQGSEMWKP

-1015 VPTMYTLFAASGV
+1015 VPTLYTLFAASGV
-1028 KRQHKKLKRIARE
+1028 KRQHRKLKRIARE
-1041 KKMTELSA
+1041 KKMNELSA
-1049 NNLK
+1049 NN

>member
-15 SIIFIAVVILGLF
+15 SIIFITVVILGIF
-28 SYNKL
+28 SFKKL
-33 PIDLLP
+33 PIDFLP
-39 KIETNTIMVM
+39 KIETNSIMVM

-70 SLNAVSNLKNIN
+70 SLNTVSNLKNIK

-89 SIITMEFEYGLDL
+89 SIITMEFDYGLDI
-102 NVVTNDIRNKLDLVK
+102 NVITNDVRNKLDLVK
-117 SYMPA
+117 SFMPA
-122 GAGNPIIFKLSTDM
+122 GASDPIIFKLSTDM

-141 LSATAGQS
+141 ISATAKQS

-154 KILDTKVSNPL
+154 KILDTNVANPL
-165 ARINGVGSVSISGA
+165 ARINGVGSVSINGA

-198 TIESLAQYIRM
+198 TIEALAQFIRM

-234 KDPSEMNNIVVGNF
+234 KDPSELKSIVVGNF
-248 NGKTVKL
+248 NGKTITL

-266 ERMQESYTN
+266 ERLQESFTN
-275 GVQGAA
+275 GTQGASLM
-281 IIVQKQSGANTVQ
+281 VQKQSGSNTVQ
-294 IAKEVLKMLP
+294 IANEVKKMLP
-304 QIKKSLPSD
+304 QIQKNLPSD
-313 VKLSVIGD
+313 VKLNVIMD

-326 IRTIYSLAETVIYA
+326 VRTIESLAETVIYA

-421 ASVNGTNEVG
+421 AAVNGTNEVG
-431 LSIVA
+431 LSIIA

-444 FLPLTMVSGMAGVM
+444 FLPLTMVPGMAGVM

-480 TPMLASQLLRMDP
+480 TPMLASQLLRLNP

-498 FNMVYGPIERFLD
+498 FNTVYGPIERFLD
-511 SLDEKYAQLVN
+511 KLDEKYAQLVN
-522 WAVRHKKTIL
+522 WAVRHKKSVL
-532 ASASVFF
+532 AVATVFF
-539 FVSIIPLAVGWVGT
+539 IVSIIPLAVGWVGT

-562 VISATIEMPVGTR
+562 TISASLELPIGTR
-575 MEITK
+575 MELTK
-580 AVCQKLYTDW
+580 EVCQKLNAEWT
-590 GKKYPE
+590 KKYPE
-596 IDMIN
+596 FEMIN
-601 FSVGQASSKN
+601 FSVGQTSSKN
-611 IFGSLFS
+611 MFGSLFG
-618 KNSSNVGTFSVRLVN
+618 KNGSNIGTFSVRLVN
-633 LKDRKRSAFAI
+633 LKARNRSSFALA
-644 TDSIRNDMKRLPE
+644 DSIRNDIKLIPE
-657 IRKST
+657 IRKSNVT
-662 VTAGGGMSMMGG
+662 VGGGMSMMGG

-685 DFNQTDKVAKEVSKR
+685 NFAQTDKVAAEISKR
-700 MAKVKGMVNTTI
+700 LSKIKGLVNTKV

-740 SNYLNNRINGI
+740 SNYLRNRINGL
-751 TSSLFREDGE
+751 TASLYREDGE
-761 EYSIVVAYAPEYRQ
+761 EYSIVVGYAPQYRQ
-775 SIEAIENVM
+775 SIEAIENIL
-784 IYNMQGKAIRLKDL
+784 IYNNQGQAIRLKDL

-835 DINIQLA
+835 EINAQIK
-842 QIDIPSEVTTTIAGS
+842 QIDIPSEIYTTIAGS
-857 FKDQQESFSD
+857 FKDQQESFGD
-867 LGTLF
+867 LGSL
-872 LIIILLVFVVMA
+872 LMIIVLLVFVVMA

-897 FSVPFGISGVVLA
+897 FSIPFGISGVVLA
-910 LWLSG
+910 LWISG

-949 RGMGIIRAV
+949 RGNGIIRAV

-981 PLAISHGQGSEMWKP
+981 PLAMSHGQGAEMWKP

-1001 IGGLSVSTILTLVV
+1001 IGGLTVSTMLTLIV
-1015 VPTMYTLFAASGV
+1015 VPVIYTLFAGGGV
-1028 KRQHKKLKRIARE
+1028 KRKHKKNKKAALLKQLGE
-1041 KKMTELSA
+1041 
-1049 NNLK
+1049 

>member
-15 SIIFIAVVILGLF
+15 SIIFIAVVILGIF
-28 SYNKL
+28 SYSKL

-70 SLNAVSNLKNIN
+70 SLNTVSNLKNIK

-89 SIITMEFEYGLDL
+89 SIITMEFDYGLDL

-117 SYMPA
+117 SFMPA

-141 LSATAGQS
+141 ISATAEQS

-154 KILDTKVSNPL
+154 KILDTNVANPL
-165 ARINGVGSVSISGA
+165 ARINGVGSVSINGA

-189 PVKLEAYHL
+189 PIKLEGYHM
-198 TIESLAQYIRM
+198 TIEALAQAIRM
-209 ENVNTPAGSMDV
+209 ENLNTPAGSMDV
-221 GSDTYALRVQGEF
+221 GSETYALRVQGEF
-234 KDPSEMNNIVVGNF
+234 KDPSELNNIIVGNF
-248 NGKTVKL
+248 NVKTVKL
-255 SDVAVISDKHE
+255 TDVATISDKLE
-266 ERMQESYTN
+266 ERAQESFTN
-275 GVQGAA
+275 GVQGAS

-294 IAKEVLKMLP
+294 IAQEVQKMLP
-304 QIKKSLPSD
+304 EIQKNLPSD
-313 VKLSVIGD
+313 VKLSVIND
-321 TSDNI
+321 SSDNI
-326 IRTIYSLAETVIYA
+326 IQTINSLAETVIFA

-373 IYLALTGGT
+373 IYLSLTGGT

-421 ASVNGTNEVG
+421 AAVNGTNEVG
-431 LSIVA
+431 LSIIA

-458 FSQLGW
+458 FAQLGW

-480 TPMLASQLLRMDP
+480 TPMLASQMLRLNP

-498 FNMVYGPIERFLD
+498 FNAIYGPIERFLD
-511 SLDEKYAQLVN
+511 KLDEKYAQLVN
-522 WAVRHKKTIL
+522 WAVRHKWSVMGL
-532 ASASVFF
+532 ATLFF
-539 FVSIIPLAVGWVGT
+539 IFSLVPMFVGWIGT

-562 VISATIEMPVGTR
+562 IISATIELPVGTR

-580 AVCQKLYTDW
+580 DICQQLNEKWD
-590 GKKYPE
+590 KKYPE

-611 IFGSLFS
+611 VFGSLFS
-618 KNSSNVGTFSVRLVN
+618 KNSSNVGTFSIRMVN
-633 LKDRKRSAFAI
+633 LKDRNRSSFEI
-644 TDSIRNDMKRLPE
+644 TDSIRNDIKLIPE

-685 DFNQTDKVAKEVSKR
+685 DFDQTDKVASEVSKR
-700 MAKVKGMVNTTI
+700 LSKIDGLVNITV

-729 LALNGLNISTA
+729 LALNGLNIATA
-740 SNYLNNRINGI
+740 SNYMRNRINGV

-761 EYSIVVAYAPEYRQ
+761 EYSIVVSYAPEYRQ
-775 SIEAIENVM
+775 TIESIENIM
-784 IYNMQGKAIRLKDL
+784 IYTPQGQAVRLKDL

-835 DINIQLA
+835 DINTELA
-842 QIDIPSEVTTTIAGS
+842 QIEIPSEVSTVIAGS

-867 LGTLF
+867 LGALF

-897 FSVPFGISGVVLA
+897 FSVPFGISGVMLA
-910 LWLSG
+910 LWLTG

-949 RGMGIIRAV
+949 RGNGIIRAV

-981 PLAISHGQGSEMWKP
+981 PLAISQGQGSEMWKP

-1001 IGGLSVSTILTLVV
+1001 IGGLTVSTALTLVV
-1015 VPTMYTLFAASGV
+1015 VPVIYTLFAASGV
-1028 KRQHKKLKRIARE
+1028 KRRHRKNKKEALLK
-1041 KKMTELSA
+1041 ELGE
-1049 NNLK
+1049 

>member
-1 MSLYESSVRKPVMT
+1 
-15 SIIFIAVVILGLF
+15 
-28 SYNKL
+28 
-33 PIDLLP
+33 
-39 KIETNTIMVM
+39 
-49 TTYDGASAS
+49 
-58 DVETNVTRPLES
+58 
-70 SLNAVSNLKNIN
+70 
-82 STSKENR
+82 
-89 SIITMEFEYGLDL
+89 
-102 NVVTNDIRNKLDLVK
+102 
-117 SYMPA
+117 
-122 GAGNPIIFKLSTDM
+122 
-136 IPVIM
+136 
-141 LSATAGQS
+141 
-149 LPALY
+149 
-154 KILDTKVSNPL
+154 
-165 ARINGVGSVSISGA
+165 
-179 PQREIQVYVD
+179 VD
-189 PVKLEAYHL
+189 
-198 TIESLAQYIRM
+198 
-209 ENVNTPAGSMDV
+209 
-221 GSDTYALRVQGEF
+221 
-234 KDPSEMNNIVVGNF
+234 
-248 NGKTVKL
+248 
-255 SDVAVISDKHE
+255 
-266 ERMQESYTN
+266 
-275 GVQGAA
+275 
-281 IIVQKQSGANTVQ
+281 
-294 IAKEVLKMLP
+294 
-304 QIKKSLPSD
+304 
-313 VKLSVIGD
+313 
-321 TSDNI
+321 
-326 IRTIYSLAETVIYA
+326 SLAETVIYA

-345 IVVLFFLGR
+345 LVVLFFLGR

-382 LNIISLS
+382 LNVISLS

-421 ASVNGTNEVG
+421 AAINGTNEVG
-431 LSIVA
+431 LSIIA

-498 FNMVYGPIERFLD
+498 FNYVYGPIEHFLD
-511 SLDEKYAQLVN
+511 KLDEKYAKLVN

-532 ASASVFF
+532 ASATVFF
-539 FVSIIPLAVGWVGT
+539 IVSIIPLAVGWVGT

-562 VISATIEMPVGTR
+562 VISATIELPVGTR

-580 AVCQKLYTDW
+580 AVCQKLYTQW

-596 IDMIN
+596 IDMLN
-601 FSVGQASSKN
+601 YNVGQASSKN
-611 IFGSLFS
+611 IYGSLFS
-618 KNSSNVGTFSVRLVN
+618 KNSSNVGTFSIRLIN
-633 LKDRKRSAFAI
+633 LKARKRSAFAI
-644 TDSIRNDMKRLPE
+644 TDSIRNDIKQLPE

-685 DFNQTDKVAKEVSKR
+685 DFAQTDKVAAEVSKR
-700 MAKVKGMVNTTI
+700 MAKVKGMVNTTV

-740 SNYLNNRINGI
+740 SNYLSNRINGI

-761 EYSIVVAYAPEYRQ
+761 EYSIVVAYAPQYRQ
-775 SIEAIENVM
+775 SIEAIENII
-784 IYNMQGKAIRLKDL
+784 IYNSFGKAVMLKDL

-835 DINIQLA
+835 DINAQLA

-857 FKDQQESFSD
+857 FKDQQESFGD
-867 LGTLF
+867 LGAL
-872 LIIILLVFVVMA
+872 LMIIILLVFVVMA

-949 RGMGIIRAV
+949 RGMGIIRSV

-981 PLAISHGQGSEMWKP
+981 PLAISRGQGSEMWKP

-1001 IGGLSVSTILTLVV
+1001 IGGLTVSTMLTLIV
-1015 VPTMYTLFAASGV
+1015 VPTLYTLFAASGV
-1028 KRQHKKLKRIARE
+1028 KRQHRKLKRIARE
-1041 KKMTELSA
+1041 KEMNKLPV
-1049 NNLK
+1049 NN

>member
-33 PIDLLP
+33 PIDLMP
-39 KIETNTIMVM
+39 KIESNSIMVM
-49 TTYDGASAS
+49 TTYEGASAS

-70 SLNAVSNLKNIN
+70 SLNAVSNLKNIT

-117 SYMPA
+117 SYMPV

-165 ARINGVGSVSISGA
+165 ARINGVGSVSIMGA

-198 TIESLAQYIRM
+198 TIEALAQFIRL

-275 GVQGAA
+275 GQQGAA
-281 IIVQKQSGANTVQ
+281 IIIQKQSGANTVQ
-294 IAKEVLKMLP
+294 IAKDVLKMLP

-313 VKLSVIGD
+313 VKLIVIGD

-326 IRTIYSLAETVIYA
+326 LRTVDSLAETVIYA

-345 IVVLFFLGR
+345 LVVLFFLGR

-382 LNIISLS
+382 LNVISLS

-421 ASVNGTNEVG
+421 AAINGTNEVG
-431 LSIVA
+431 LSIIA

-498 FNMVYGPIERFLD
+498 FNYVYGPIEHFLD
-511 SLDEKYAQLVN
+511 KLDEKYAKLVN

-532 ASASVFF
+532 ASATVFF
-539 FVSIIPLAVGWVGT
+539 IVSIIPLAVGWVGT

-562 VISATIEMPVGTR
+562 VISATIELPVGTR

-580 AVCQKLYTDW
+580 AVCQKLYTQW

-596 IDMIN
+596 IDMLN
-601 FSVGQASSKN
+601 YNVGQASSKN
-611 IFGSLFS
+611 IYGSLFS
-618 KNSSNVGTFSVRLVN
+618 KNSSNVGTFSIRLIN
-633 LKDRKRSAFAI
+633 LKARKRSAFAI
-644 TDSIRNDMKRLPE
+644 TDSIRNDIKQLPE

-685 DFNQTDKVAKEVSKR
+685 DFAQTDKVAAEVSKR
-700 MAKVKGMVNTTI
+700 MAKVKGMVNTTV

-740 SNYLNNRINGI
+740 SNYLSNRINGI

-761 EYSIVVAYAPEYRQ
+761 EYSIVVAYAPQYRQ
-775 SIEAIENVM
+775 SIEAIENII
-784 IYNMQGKAIRLKDL
+784 IYNSFGKAVMMKDL

-835 DINIQLA
+835 DINAQLA

-857 FKDQQESFSD
+857 FKDQQESFGD
-867 LGTLF
+867 LGAL
-872 LIIILLVFVVMA
+872 LMIIILLVFVVMA

-949 RGMGIIRAV
+949 RGMGIIRSV

-981 PLAISHGQGSEMWKP
+981 PLAISRGQGSEMWKP

-1001 IGGLSVSTILTLVV
+1001 IGGLTVSTMLTLIV
-1015 VPTMYTLFAASGV
+1015 VPTLYTLFAASGV
-1028 KRQHKKLKRIARE
+1028 KRQHRKLKRIARE
-1041 KKMTELSA
+1041 KEMNKLPV
-1049 NNLK
+1049 NN

>member
-15 SIIFIAVVILGLF
+15 SIIFITVVILGLF

-49 TTYDGASAS
+49 TTYNGASAS
-58 DVETNVTRPLES
+58 DVETNVTRPLEG
-70 SLNAVSNLKNIN
+70 SLNTVSNLKNIK

-89 SIITMEFEYGLDL
+89 SIITMEFDYGLDL

-141 LSATAGQS
+141 LSSTATQS

-154 KILDTKVSNPL
+154 KILDTKVANPL

-198 TIESLAQYIRM
+198 TVEALAQYIRM

-221 GSDTYALRVQGEF
+221 GSDTYALRVEGQF

-255 SDVAVISDKHE
+255 SDVATISDKHE
-266 ERMQESYTN
+266 ERMQESFTN
-275 GVQGAA
+275 GVQGAS

-294 IAKEVLKMLP
+294 IAKEVKKMLP
-304 QIKKSLPSD
+304 EIQKTLPSD
-313 VKLSVIGD
+313 VKLTIIND

-326 IRTIYSLAETVIYA
+326 IRTIESLAETVIYA

-373 IYLALTGGT
+373 IYLGLTGGT

-421 ASVNGTNEVG
+421 AAVNGTNEVG
-431 LSIVA
+431 LSIIA

-458 FSQLGW
+458 FAQLGW
-464 MVTIII
+464 MVSIII
-470 TVSMICALTL
+470 TVSMVCALTL
-480 TPMLASQLLRMDP
+480 TPMLASQLLRLDP

-498 FNMVYGPIERFLD
+498 FNAVYVPIERFLD
-511 SLDEKYAQLVN
+511 KLDDKYAQLVN
-522 WAVRHKKTIL
+522 WAVRHKKSIM
-532 ASASVFF
+532 ASATLFF
-539 FVSIIPLAVGWVGT
+539 ILSIIPLAVGWVGT

-562 VISATIEMPVGTR
+562 FISATIELPVGTR

-580 AVCQKLYTDW
+580 GICQKLNSEW
-590 GKKYPE
+590 KKKYPE
-596 IDMIN
+596 IDIIN
-601 FSVGQASSKN
+601 FNVGQASSKN

-618 KNSSNVGTFSVRLVN
+618 KNQSNIGTFTLRLVN
-633 LKDRKRSAFAI
+633 LKNRTRSAFAI
-644 TDSIRNDMKRLPE
+644 TDSIRNDIKIIPE

-685 DFNQTDKVAKEVSKR
+685 DFAQTDKVAAEISKR
-700 MAKVKGMVNTTI
+700 MSKVKGMVNTTV

-729 LALNGLNISTA
+729 LALNGLNIATA
-740 SNYLNNRINGI
+740 SNYLSNRINGI
-751 TSSLFREDGE
+751 TASLYREDGE
-761 EYSIVVAYAPEYRQ
+761 EYSIVVSYAPEYRQ
-775 SIEAIENVM
+775 SIESIENII
-784 IYNMQGKAIRLKDL
+784 IYNPQGQAIRLKDL
-798 GKVVE
+798 GNVVE
-803 RFTPPT
+803 RYTPPT

-835 DINIQLA
+835 DINAELKK
-842 QIDIPSEVTTTIAGS
+842 IDIPSDITTTIAGS

-867 LGTLF
+867 LGALL
-872 LIIILLVFVVMA
+872 LIIIMLVFVVMA

-910 LWLSG
+910 LWLTDS
-915 TTFNVMTFVG
+915 TFNVMTFVG

-949 RGMGIIRAV
+949 RGFGIIRSV

-981 PLAISHGQGSEMWKP
+981 PLAISHGQGAEMWKP

-1001 IGGLSVSTILTLVV
+1001 IGGLTVSTMLTLVV
-1015 VPTMYTLFAASGV
+1015 VPVLYTLFAAGGV
-1028 KRQHKKLKRIARE
+1028 KRKHKKNKKAALLKQLGE
-1041 KKMTELSA
+1041 
-1049 NNLK
+1049 

>member
-33 PIDLLP
+33 PIDLMP
-39 KIETNTIMVM
+39 KIESNSIMVM

-70 SLNAVSNLKNIN
+70 SLNAVSNLKNIT

-117 SYMPA
+117 SYMPV

-198 TIESLAQYIRM
+198 TIEALAQYIRM

-255 SDVAVISDKHE
+255 SDVAIISDKHE

-294 IAKEVLKMLP
+294 IAKDVLKMLP

-313 VKLSVIGD
+313 VKLTVIGD

-326 IRTIYSLAETVIYA
+326 LRTVDSLAETVIYA

-382 LNIISLS
+382 LNVISLS

-421 ASVNGTNEVG
+421 AAVNGTNEVG

-470 TVSMICALTL
+470 SVSMICALTL

-498 FNMVYGPIERFLD
+498 FNTVYGPIERFLD
-511 SLDEKYAQLVN
+511 KLDERYAQLVN

-532 ASASVFF
+532 ASATVFF
-539 FVSIIPLAVGWVGT
+539 IVSIIPLAVGWVGT

-562 VISATIEMPVGTR
+562 VISATIEMPIGTR

-580 AVCQKLYTDW
+580 AVCQKLYT
-590 GKKYPE
+590 GFTKKYPE
-596 IDMIN
+596 IDMVN
-601 FSVGQASSKN
+601 YSVGQASSKN

-618 KNSSNVGTFSVRLVN
+618 KNSSNVGTFSIRLVN

-644 TDSIRNDMKRLPE
+644 TDSIRNDMKRFPE

-662 VTAGGGMSMMGG
+662 VNAGSSMSMMGG

-685 DFNQTDKVAKEVSKR
+685 DFNQTDKYAAEVSKR
-700 MAKVKGMVNTTI
+700 LAKVHGLVNTTI

>member
-15 SIIFIAVVILGLF
+15 SIIFIAVVILGIF

-70 SLNAVSNLKNIN
+70 SLNTVSNLKNIK

-89 SIITMEFEYGLDL
+89 SIITMEFDYGLDL

-117 SYMPA
+117 SFMPA

-141 LSATAGQS
+141 LSATANQS

-154 KILDTKVSNPL
+154 KILDTKVANPL

-179 PQREIQVYVD
+179 PQREIEVYVD
-189 PVKLEAYHL
+189 PIKMEAYHL
-198 TIESLAQYIRM
+198 TVEALAQYIRM

-221 GSDTYALRVQGEF
+221 GSDTYALRVEGQF
-234 KDPSEMNNIVVGNF
+234 KDPSELNNIVVGNF

-255 SDVAVISDKHE
+255 SDVAVVEDKHE
-266 ERMQESYTN
+266 ERMQETYTN
-275 GVQGAA
+275 GVQGAS

-294 IAKEVLKMLP
+294 IAREVKKMLP
-304 QIKKSLPSD
+304 EIQKNLPSD
-313 VKLSVIGD
+313 VKINVIND

-326 IRTIYSLAETVIYA
+326 VRTINSLAETVIYA

-421 ASVNGTNEVG
+421 AAVNGTNEVG
-431 LSIVA
+431 LSIIA

-458 FSQLGW
+458 FAQLGW
-464 MVTIII
+464 MVSIII

-480 TPMLASQLLRMDP
+480 TPMLASQLMRLDP

-498 FNMVYGPIERFLD
+498 FNAVYGPIERFLD
-511 SLDEKYAQLVN
+511 KLDEKYAQLVN
-522 WAVRHKKTIL
+522 WAVRHKWIVII
-532 ASASVFF
+532 SAFLFFIISVL
-539 FVSIIPLAVGWVGT
+539 PLVVGWVGT

-562 VISATIEMPVGTR
+562 IISATIELPVGTK
-575 MEITK
+575 MELTK
-580 AVCQKLYTDW
+580 GVCQKLYGEW
-590 GKKYPE
+590 KVKYPE

-618 KNSSNVGTFSVRLVN
+618 KNSSNVGTFSFRLVN
-633 LKDRKRSAFAI
+633 LKNRTRSAFAI
-644 TDSIRNDMKRLPE
+644 TDSIRNDIKRIPE

-674 QSTLDVEIYGY
+674 QSTLDIEIYGY
-685 DFNQTDKVAKEVSKR
+685 DFNQTDKVAAEISKR
-700 MAKVKGMVNTTI
+700 ISKIHGLVNTTV

-729 LALNGLNISTA
+729 LALNGLNIATA
-740 SNYLNNRINGI
+740 SNYLSNRINGI
-751 TSSLFREDGE
+751 TASLYREDGE
-761 EYSIVVAYAPEYRQ
+761 EYSIVVAYAPQYRQ
-775 SIEAIENVM
+775 SIEAIEDII
-784 IYNMQGKAIRLKDL
+784 IYNNQGQAIRLKDL

-809 IERKNRQRIITV
+809 IERKNRQRVITV

-835 DINIQLA
+835 DINTELKK
-842 QIDIPSEVTTTIAGS
+842 IDIPSDITTTIAGS

-867 LGTLF
+867 LGSLL
-872 LIIILLVFVVMA
+872 LIIVLLVFVVMA
-884 SQFESVTYPFIIM
+884 SQFESITYPFIIM

-937 IVMVDYINLNRE
+937 IVMVDYINLNRV
-949 RGMGIIRAV
+949 RGNGIIRAV

-981 PLAISHGQGSEMWKP
+981 PLAISKGQGAEMWKP

-1001 IGGLSVSTILTLVV
+1001 IGGLTVSTVLTLVV
-1015 VPTMYTLFAASGV
+1015 VPVIYTLFAASGV
-1028 KRQHKKLKRIARE
+1028 KRQHKKLKRIALE
-1041 KKMTELSA
+1041 KDVEDLST
-1049 NNLK
+1049 NN

>member
-1 MSLYESSVRKPVMT
+1 MT

-33 PIDLLP
+33 PIDLMP
-39 KIETNTIMVM
+39 KIESNSIMVM
-49 TTYDGASAS
+49 TTYEGASAS

-70 SLNAVSNLKNIN
+70 SLNAVSNLKNIT

-117 SYMPA
+117 SYMPV

-165 ARINGVGSVSISGA
+165 ARINGVGSVSIMGA

-198 TIESLAQYIRM
+198 TIEALAQYIRL

-275 GVQGAA
+275 GQQGAS
-281 IIVQKQSGANTVQ
+281 IIIQKQSGANTVQ
-294 IAKEVLKMLP
+294 IAKDVLKMLP

-313 VKLSVIGD
+313 VKLIVIGD

-326 IRTIYSLAETVIYA
+326 LRTVDSLAETVIYA

-345 IVVLFFLGR
+345 LVVLFFLGR

-382 LNIISLS
+382 LNVISLS

-421 ASVNGTNEVG
+421 AAVNGTNEVG
-431 LSIVA
+431 LSIIA

-470 TVSMICALTL
+470 SVSMICALTL

-498 FNMVYGPIERFLD
+498 FNYVYGPIEHFLD
-511 SLDEKYAQLVN
+511 KLDEKYAKLVN

-539 FVSIIPLAVGWVGT
+539 FISIIPLVVGWVGT

-580 AVCQKLYTDW
+580 AVCQKLYSKW

-596 IDMIN
+596 INMVN
-601 FSVGQASSKN
+601 YSVGQASSKN
-611 IFGSLFS
+611 IYGSLFS
-618 KNSSNVGTFSVRLVN
+618 KNSSNVGTFSIRLIN

-644 TDSIRNDMKRLPE
+644 TDSIRNDIKQLPE

-685 DFNQTDKVAKEVSKR
+685 DFAQTDKVAAEVSKR
-700 MAKVKGMVNTTI
+700 MAKVHGMVNTTI

-740 SNYLNNRINGI
+740 SNYLSNRINGM

-761 EYSIVVAYAPEYRQ
+761 EYSIVVAYAPQYRQ
-775 SIEAIENVM
+775 SIEAIENII
-784 IYNMQGKAIRLKDL
+784 IYNSQGKAVMLKDL

-835 DINIQLA
+835 DINAQLA

-857 FKDQQESFSD
+857 FKDQQESFGD
-867 LGTLF
+867 LGAL
-872 LIIILLVFVVMA
+872 LMIIILLVFVVMA

-949 RGMGIIRAV
+949 RGMGIIRSV

-973 LTAILGML
+973 LTAILGMM
-981 PLAISHGQGSEMWKP
+981 PLAISRGQGSEMWKP

-1001 IGGLSVSTILTLVV
+1001 IGGLTVSTMLTLVV
-1015 VPTMYTLFAASGV
+1015 IPVLYTILAGFGV
-1028 KRQHKKLKRIARE
+1028 KRQHRKLKRIARE
-1041 KKMTELSA
+1041 KEMNELSD
-1049 NNLK
+1049 NN